1 MAQKKKEIYS
11 GADGMLYLRTDSG
24 GIGLSDAVKE
34 LYGQNTGSL
43 ESQYADA
50 AGIGS
55 GDIAVPGEL
64 ISQYSAAR
72 NASDAARAGIR
83 LAEIS
88 AAEAAADKDY
98 DSVAGRLYVQK
109 ELSEKAMANRLASAG
124 LYNSGYSDTARLAL
138 ENEYASGLAANEAE
152 RNRSADSYRLEKLNV
167 LSELAAARGETDAIA
182 AQLGLEQYNADR
194 EFRQKEREYADSRE
208 DVIWERKSAEQKYA
222 DARADAEWER
232 EQLLS
237 QAKTKSE
244 QQALEN
250 AYAAAEIGDFSKLDA
265 LGIDTSG
272 AKEKYRAELELT
284 LAKLEE
290 ELAGTSS
297 SKNAKAGA
305 GAAASGEKSNGSASK
320 ENSGETDKSAFGT
333 YERELAI
340 DTANRLV
347 KNMSSRNKTYSEVLQ
362 YVSGIR
368 NGIVKQYGEE
378 FWDTYMETISNSY
391 PGSSGYTEPERLS
404 SIASVMAFIG
414 DSKNAARFF
423 TDSGYNEK
431 EIRALINGADISEA
445 ERNELRAYYGL
456 LKTSS
461 SGTAYGKM

>member
-24 GIGLSDAVKE
+24 GIGLSDAMKE
-34 LYGQNTGSL
+34 LYGQNAGSL

-55 GDIAVPGEL
+55 ENINVPGEL
-64 ISQYSAAR
+64 ISQYSAAKK
-72 NASDAARAGIR
+72 AADAARAAGRI
-83 LAEIS
+83 AEIS
-88 AAEAAADKDY
+88 AASAAADKDY
-98 DSVAGRLYVQK
+98 DSAASRLYVQK
-109 ELSEKAMANRLASAG
+109 ELSEKAMANRLASSG
-124 LYNSGYSDTARLAL
+124 LYNSGYSDTARLAIQ
-138 ENEYASGLAANEAE
+138 NEYASDLAANEAA

-167 LSELAAARGETDAIA
+167 LSELSAAGGETDAIA

-194 EFRQKEREYADSRE
+194 EFRQKEREYLDSRE
-208 DVIWERKSAEQKYA
+208 DVIWERKAAEQKYA
-222 DARADAEWER
+222 DARSDAEWEK

-250 AYAAAEIGDFSKLDA
+250 AYAAAEIGDFTKLDA

-272 AKEKYRAELELT
+272 AREKFRAELELT

-290 ELAGTSS
+290 ELARTSS
-297 SKNAKAGA
+297 SKTAPAGA
-305 GAAASGEKSNGSASK
+305 GAASGAKSERNAST
-320 ENSGETDKSAFGT
+320 ENSGEADKPSFGA

-362 YVSGIR
+362 YVSSIR
-368 NGIVKQYGEE
+368 NGIVKQHGEE

-431 EIRALINGADISEA
+431 EIRELINGADISEA

-461 SGTAYGKM
+461 FGTAYEKM